1 MGLNKLEKKD
11 RLFLLAMLVFCALC
25 TMYYFRAE
33 MSEYN
38 ITLYV
43 FSYKYGFISRG
54 LVGTVWQ
61 WLDSVLP
68 FDLMNYFS
76 IYNTNLL
83 ITGIFYLFFFVL
95 YYFILRIVPATEKS
109 NAKYL
114 MVFMSI
120 FTFPMFVTRQNM
132 GRIDIYLI
140 MITIICICLII
151 CKKAE
156 WLIIPLCIVAMLIH
170 QGFVFTNINII
181 LVLLL
186 YRFFTSEH
194 KVKYITIFVTT
205 LISVSALFL
214 YFEFY
219 SHSLGNEVY
228 NEIVEN
234 AKNISPNGEYYEML
248 LKHEILGL
256 DVYED
261 EYFWHL
267 QNVVELPIFAVLM
280 SPYLVLAFI
289 FFKDILKKAASKEG
303 VKNESDRKKN
313 IFIYIII
320 VVGALT
326 LLPEWFLKVDF
337 GRYVYETVFYY
348 ISIAMA
354 LMCLQDRIV
363 TESIHKIRSIV
374 SKRIFGILLVA
385 YPMLFMPLYD
395 TEISRLTYQI
405 LRFIGFRE

>member
-38 ITLYV
+38 TTLYV
-43 FSYKYGFISRG
+43 LSYKYGFISRG

-140 MITIICICLII
+140 M
-151 CKKAE
+151 
-156 WLIIPLCIVAMLIH
+156 M
-170 QGFVFTNINII
+170 
-181 LVLLL
+181 
-186 YRFFTSEH
+186 
-194 KVKYITIFVTT
+194 YI
-205 LISVSALFL
+205 
-214 YFEFY
+214 
-219 SHSLGNEVY
+219 
-228 NEIVEN
+228 
-234 AKNISPNGEYYEML
+234 
-248 LKHEILGL
+248 
-256 DVYED
+256 
-261 EYFWHL
+261 
-267 QNVVELPIFAVLM
+267 
-280 SPYLVLAFI
+280 
-289 FFKDILKKAASKEG
+289 
-303 VKNESDRKKN
+303 R
-313 IFIYIII
+313 
-320 VVGALT
+320 
-326 LLPEWFLKVDF
+326 
-337 GRYVYETVFYY
+337 
-348 ISIAMA
+348 
-354 LMCLQDRIV
+354 
-363 TESIHKIRSIV
+363 
-374 SKRIFGILLVA
+374 
-385 YPMLFMPLYD
+385 
-395 TEISRLTYQI
+395 
-405 LRFIGFRE
+405 